1 MSYYL
6 GLDSSTQGL
15 KAEVIDIAAGKVA
28 GSFAV
33 NFKNDLD
40 RKSVV

>member
-15 KAEVIDIAAGKVA
+15 KAEVIDTVAGKVV
-28 GSFAV
+28 GS
-33 NFKNDLD
+33 
-40 RKSVV
+40 SYS